1 MVTNEAKGLCRG
13 RLPAGWRKLPQVVL
27 VGHAG
32 QPGQDIAQVGE
43 RVLAVTLA
51 GYDQRVEDAGQ
62 VGRFQLDVA
71 TVTVAALLG
80 HDRKPVEAI
89 DDKLELNQSR
99 WSRPIAVVSLS

>member
-1 MVTNEAKGLCRG
+1 
-13 RLPAGWRKLPQVVL
+13 
-27 VGHAG
+27 
-32 QPGQDIAQVGE
+32 
-43 RVLAVTLA
+43 
-51 GYDQRVEDAGQ
+51 
-62 VGRFQLDVA
+62 LDVA